1 MAVMETCRACSS
13 PAMSGMHFC
22 PTCLLTPLSP
32 VPSQVSVPS
41 QVGVS
46 SGANDQA
53 VTLQPGT
60 RIDRFLVKESLGVG
74 GFSEVHSVKDCEA
87 PNRPPLAIKV
97 MRMGL
102 NSTEFLTRFEQE
114 HFVLRRL
121 EDAGIVRVFES
132 GITDDGRP
140 YFVMEK
146 IDGLRIT
153 DYCQTEKLS
162 LESRVEL
169 FVAVCRAVHHAHQKG
184 IIHRDLKPA
193 NILVTHRDGL
203 SIPYVIDF
211 GLAKAV
217 QCWNDVR
224 ETKTSEAWVTR
235 LGVTMGT
242 PGYISPEQADGTED
256 SDTLSDVFSLGA
268 VLYELLTGRPPWPHE
283 TWKQVPHS
291 KWATYKREHLPL
303 KPSSIGVPYTT
314 GRRIDDDL
322 DTICSKALATDR
334 EQRYESV
341 SQLATDLNSWL
352 KGDQISAKPPSLTYR
367 VRKLMSR
374 YRWQSATLIASLVT
388 CLVSAIFGVTLAIRE
403 RRYSTKLAVERT
415 AAIDAKFHANELR
428 ELAIRE
434 RTEAERTAYASS
446 VNLATV
452 QIENRQPYLAQKILN
467 STQASL
473 RSWEWN
479 YLASLLPQPVLSI
492 PTALDKPASLA
503 VSQNHL
509 FAAVC
514 DGYSIS
520 RLDLK
525 HGTAWPPCKVQARV
539 QHVAISDDGQYIGA
553 LTHQAPMAFIKV
565 YQFRSNDAAGG
576 AEELTEVWSRQV
588 HPDAS
593 LSWEMASE
601 SSNGLPALIVAEGNG
616 AEPNQGSVLKLSTT
630 TGEVLFNSPL
640 KRWKLADKGLLVRK
654 SVAVVRCSFDRLAV
668 LRLSDLSVA
677 GYVCGELN
685 NLIEDFDLN
694 AEESQ
699 VVFAQVGAV
708 YEATWDQPEL
718 DVTDIQP
725 NKLLKCRFDVASKFG
740 GIHRLNRMADDGSA
754 NDGIAGDDWMA
765 ITDTHCLIEGR
776 KRVAL
781 PAKIETHMVSLLD
794 GTYATV
800 LPHGV
805 FEIRPEI
812 QDLKVSRLAGRAV
825 PPIPEGRR
833 AVIAPSAEYCLYQTW
848 SRQNIY
854 RCSLLAGSD
863 YDTFATPENKKLE
876 WSRLPVFHPDGT
888 AIIASPSVAADTLVP
903 VDELRTAE
911 LVALRWD
918 GEQAQSEPL
927 PIETAPWSAAASPN
941 GEKLFV
947 GTMRGVTAMAW
958 LDRELLQEWP
968 LEHGPF
974 VVMPMADSLGVYA
987 IGVDHVVHTLRF
999 DADPVASQRL
1009 IDEVHGP
1016 IPAHSDYLTTEQVL
1030 AISDPSGVRMFTLSE
1045 SHAEIGL
1052 LPVEASV
1059 TALRFSAD
1067 GKRLAIATSNRKI
1080 SIWDWKGKHLLIEL
1094 GTRGTCSSID
1104 FSPDGRWLVN
1114 TDYDPC
1120 LTIR

>member
-32 VPSQVSVPS
+32 VPSLASAPD
-41 QVGVS
+41 VS
-46 SGANDQA
+46 SDQA

-60 RIDRFLVKESLGVG
+60 RIDRFLVKENLGVG
-74 GFSEVHSVKDCEA
+74 GFSEVHSVMDCEA

-140 YFVMEK
+140 YFVMQK

-153 DYCQTEKLS
+153 DYCQSEKLS
-162 LESRVEL
+162 LDSRVEL

-203 SIPYVIDF
+203 SMPYVIDF

-217 QCWNDVR
+217 QCWNEAL
-224 ETKTSEAWVTR
+224 ETAPSEAWVTR

-268 VLYELLTGRPPWPHE
+268 VLYELITGRPPWPHE
-283 TWKQVPHS
+283 TWKQIPHS
-291 KWATYKREHLPL
+291 KWATYKREHLPP
-303 KPSSIGVPYTT
+303 KPSLHGVPYTT

-352 KGDQISAKPPSLTYR
+352 RGDQISAKPPSLTYR

-446 VNLATV
+446 INLATL

-479 YLASLLPQPVLSI
+479 YLSSLLPQPELSI
-492 PTALDKPASLA
+492 KTALDKPVSLG

-525 HGTAWPPCKVQARV
+525 LATALQPCKVQARV
-539 QHVAISDDGQYIGA
+539 QHIAISDDGQYVAA
-553 LTHQAPMAFIKV
+553 LTHQAPHAFIKV
-565 YQFRSNDAAGG
+565 YQFGPGDAAEG
-576 AEELTEVWSRQV
+576 ADQLTEIWSRQV
-588 HPDAS
+588 HPDSS
-593 LSWEMASE
+593 LGWESANQ
-601 SSNGLPALIVAEGNG
+601 SSHDLPALIVAEGNG
-616 AEPNQGSVLKLSTT
+616 AEPNQGSVLKLNTT
-630 TGEVLFNSPL
+630 TGEVLSSIQL
-640 KRWKLADKGLLVRK
+640 KRWKLADKGLLIGK

-668 LRLSDLSVA
+668 IRLSDFSVA
-677 GYVCGELN
+677 GYICGELN
-685 NLIEDFDLN
+685 NVIADFDLN
-694 AEESQ
+694 VEESQ
-699 VVFAQVGAV
+699 VVFSQIDSV
-708 YEATWDQPEL
+708 YEARWDQPDL
-718 DVTDIQP
+718 DVTAIQS
-725 NKLLKCRFDVASKFG
+725 NKQLKTRFKVASRYG
-740 GIHRLNRMADDGSA
+740 VIHRLNRIADDGIADDGSA
-754 NDGIAGDDWMA
+754 DNDWMA
-765 ITDTHCLIEGR
+765 ITDTHCLVEGR

-805 FEIRPEI
+805 FEIRREI
-812 QDLKVSRLAGRAV
+812 QDLKVSRLAGRSV

-833 AVIAPSAEYCLYQTW
+833 AVIAPSSEYCLYQTW
-848 SRQNIY
+848 SRQNVY
-854 RCSLLAGSD
+854 RCSLLAESD
-863 YDTFATPENKKLE
+863 HDTFTTPENKKLE

-888 AIIASPSVAADTLVP
+888 AIVALPSVAADSVVP

-918 GEQAQSEPL
+918 GDKTQSDPL
-927 PIETAPWSAAASPN
+927 PIESVPWSAAASPN

-947 GTMRGVTAMAW
+947 GTVRGVTAIAW
-958 LDRELLQEWP
+958 PDRELLQEWP
-968 LEHGPF
+968 LDHGPF
-974 VVMPMADSLGVYA
+974 VVMPMSDSLGVYA

-999 DADPVASQRL
+999 DAKPVASLRMV
-1009 IDEVHGP
+1009 DEGLGP
-1016 IPAHSDYLTTEQVL
+1016 IPAHSDYLTAEQVL
-1030 AISDPSGVRMFTLSE
+1030 AISDPSGVRMFRLSE
-1045 SHAEIGL
+1045 SHTEIGL

-1094 GTRGTCSSID
+1094 GTRGTCSSLD
-1104 FSPDGRWLVN
+1104 FSRDGRWLVN